1 MSSWEQGDWA
11 CTPWESGCTT
21 SKPGQVDNVPHGANA
36 KPRTSL
42 SKKGKKRL
50 RESKRLS
57 MNDSQNPETWFSRF
71 NTTELVAKNTVLAT
85 EEAFLDITK
94 GETLTLCDQAE
105 VLKHN
110 GCEVM
115 VVLGSMPRFVNDDVG
130 KVRQCGLVYAEDVE
144 AKKKANPWQHQ

>member
-1 MSSWEQGDWA
+1 M
-11 CTPWESGCTT
+11 
-21 SKPGQVDNVPHGANA
+21 
-36 KPRTSL
+36 L
-42 SKKGKKRL
+42 
-50 RESKRLS
+50 
-57 MNDSQNPETWFSRF
+57 
-71 NTTELVAKNTVLAT
+71 
-85 EEAFLDITK
+85 
-94 GETLTLCDQAE
+94 AE

>member
-1 MSSWEQGDWA
+1 
-11 CTPWESGCTT
+11 
-21 SKPGQVDNVPHGANA
+21 
-36 KPRTSL
+36 
-42 SKKGKKRL
+42 
-50 RESKRLS
+50 

-115 VVLGSMPRFVNDDVG
+115 VVLGSMRRFVNDDVG
-130 KVRQCGLVYAEDVE
+130 KVRQCGLVFAEDVD